1 MVNICKENN
10 DFYEHY
16 DTLIIQV
23 KNKFE
28 EKEDKCILKAF
39 KDCSN
44 IVKACLER

>member
-10 DFYEHY
+10 VFYEHY
-16 DTLIIQV
+16 DKLILQV

-28 EKEDKCILKAF
+28 EKEDKCIVKAY
-39 KDCSN
+39 KDCAF